1 MQLSKSIDEQM
12 SRSARCGD
20 TGFDSLT
27 SKHHEVLELLVE
39 SYETNKQIAQRLGI
53 SPSTV
58 KQRLDYAA
66 RKLGTTGR
74 YATKIQYERLRQAC
88 VPMVCP
94 PEHIPIS
101 PLTPQQPPRDWGASP
116 TLQLDDA
123 IPFDRIAPWASV
135 ERSTGLEAFVD
146 KLNGK
151 SATSVIMIQ
160 AVLLMFL
167 SVAVLAAMGTFLEF
181 DLLRFVTP

>member
-1 MQLSKSIDEQM
+1 
-12 SRSARCGD
+12 
-20 TGFDSLT
+20 
-27 SKHHEVLELLVE
+27 
-39 SYETNKQIAQRLGI
+39 
-53 SPSTV
+53 
-58 KQRLDYAA
+58 
-66 RKLGTTGR
+66 
-74 YATKIQYERLRQAC
+74 
-88 VPMVCP
+88 MVCP
-94 PEHIPIS
+94 PEYIPIS

-123 IPFDRIAPWASV
+123 MRFDRIAPWASV
-135 ERSTGLEAFVD
+135 ERPAGLEAFVD

-160 AVLLMFL
+160 AVLLTIL